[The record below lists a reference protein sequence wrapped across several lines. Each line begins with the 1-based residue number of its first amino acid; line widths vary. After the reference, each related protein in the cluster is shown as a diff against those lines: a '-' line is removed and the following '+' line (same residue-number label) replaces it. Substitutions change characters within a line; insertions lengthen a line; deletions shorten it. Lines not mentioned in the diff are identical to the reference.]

1 MPGAERK
8 SVPGADWAFQGETG
22 MAAEIVIVAS
32 CRAVEA
38 EYEYDHDDEHDQDGL
53 AFAGRC
59 PPSVVSSGPNGGLLD
74 SALV

>member
-1 MPGAERK
+1 
-8 SVPGADWAFQGETG
+8 